1 MSENSTIQEVE
12 LIIDGLKGLVPD
24 ESIATL
30 ESVVRKVT
38 LESHRANIVTTEL
51 NELKEALNMWKAN
64 AGEASIM
71 FDQHLELCL
80 QQVRMAKKA

>member
-12 LIIDGLKGLVPD
+12 LIIDGLQGLVPD
-24 ESIATL
+24 ESVAAL
-30 ESVVRKVT
+30 KSVVRKVT

-51 NELKEALNMWKAN
+51 NDLRSALEMWKVN

-80 QQVRMAKKA
+80 QQVRLAKK